1 MNIYKTYEKLEV
13 PIREYFK
20 TGYSVHLPGWSWE
33 RCADVCTLYYII
45 SGSVKF
51 SLYNKEY
58 VCFENDIF
66 YLSSGESAVI
76 SNMSETEKA
85 SLYYVV
91 FQLNDDVSMERIGI
105 ERPLRDKEL
114 KLFEHFRKLYKTHL
128 AEGAAYKIKEYSEFL
143 KLIYELITYKFDNNE
158 EFKFDVKLGK
168 VVQYMKMN
176 FYKPITVEELSN
188 LSGYS
193 VSHFRRIFVNS
204 LGVSP
209 QEYMLNY
216 KIKKA
221 KELLADEDGK
231 SIEEISN
238 ILGMCNCSYFCK
250 MFKKKTGMSPYKF
263 KKENL

>member
-1 MNIYKTYEKLEV
+1 
-13 PIREYFK
+13 
-20 TGYSVHLPGWSWE
+20 
-33 RCADVCTLYYII
+33 
-45 SGSVKF
+45 
-51 SLYNKEY
+51 
-58 VCFENDIF
+58 
-66 YLSSGESAVI
+66 
-76 SNMSETEKA
+76 MSETEKA

-114 KLFEHFRKLYKTHL
+114 KLFEYFRKLYKTHL

-193 VSHFRRIFVNS
+193 VSHFRRIFVNG

-263 KKENL
+263 KKEKL